1 MPPRHSLVLRPTQSL
16 AMTARLQQAIK
27 LLQLSQSELEAF
39 VEAELVENPLL
50 ERAQDLPDAGAAGD
64 GLEAVQTLAAESGL
78 QQPPD
83 WSDWDENQIEE
94 TWSSQDRS
102 APTIA
107 GEASDWYL
115 EHLPQLDVGLRQHLL
130 EQLRLERLTQRERAL
145 AAALIDALDPDGYL
159 RAEPPELAEDLGCP
173 PADLE
178 ALIPRLQD
186 LEPSGVFARS
196 LPECFA
202 LQLARLDRLDPA
214 MQTLLDHLPLLA
226 EGHWSRLQ
234 TLCGVDEDD
243 LTEMVGELRR
253 LDAAP
258 GATFDAPPPESRV
271 PEVLVMR
278 DGAGDWRVSL
288 NPESRIQVSVDG
300 AAYRQLMRRC
310 HTAGEKRYL
319 SEHYQA
325 ARWLERS
332 LQRRGDTLLRV
343 GAALVDAQRSFF
355 EQGAAGLRPF
365 TRRELA
371 EELSLHES
379 TVSRAMANKH
389 LSCPRGT
396 FALSYFFTTAIA
408 GAEGDARA
416 AESIRQRIR
425 SLIGA
430 ESPDTILSDDAL
442 VALLKQDGIEIARRT
457 VAKYR
462 DAMNIPTSRQ
472 RRRQA
477 RLTG

>member
-1 MPPRHSLVLRPTQSL
+1 
-16 AMTARLQQAIK
+16 MTARLQQAIK

-50 ERAQDLPDAGAAGD
+50 ERAQDLPDAAETGD
-64 GLEAVQTLAAESGL
+64 GLEAAQTLAAEAPS
-78 QQPPD
+78 QQPTD
-83 WSDWDENQIEE
+83 WSDWDENGIEE
-94 TWSSQDRS
+94 SWPSQDLS
-102 APTIA
+102 APATA
-107 GEASDWYL
+107 GEDSDWSL
-115 EHLPQLDVGLRQHLL
+115 EHLPQPEIGLREHLL
-130 EQLRLERLTQRERAL
+130 EQLRLERFNQQERAL
-145 AAALIDALDPDGYL
+145 AAALIDALELDGYL
-159 RAEPPELAEDLGCP
+159 RAELPELATDLGCP
-173 PADLE
+173 PANLE

-202 LQLARLDRLDPA
+202 LQLARLNRLDPA
-214 MQTLLDHLPLLA
+214 MQTLLDNLPLLA

-243 LTEMVGELRR
+243 LAEMVGELRR

-258 GATFDAPPPESRV
+258 GATFDAPLPETRV
-271 PEVLVMR
+271 PEVLVTR
-278 DGAGDWRVSL
+278 DGAGDWRVTL

-300 AAYRQLMRRC
+300 AAYQQLVRRC
-310 HTAGEKRYL
+310 RTADEKSYL

-332 LQRRGDTLLRV
+332 LQQRGDTLLRV
-343 GAALVDAQRSFF
+343 AAALVDAQRSFF
-355 EQGAAGLRPF
+355 EQGAAGLRPL
-365 TRRELA
+365 TRRALA
-371 EELSLHES
+371 EKLTLHES
-379 TVSRAMANKH
+379 TVSRAIANKH
-389 LSCPRGT
+389 LACPRGT

-408 GAEGDARA
+408 GAEGDAHA
-416 AESIRQRIR
+416 AESIRQRVR
-425 SLIGA
+425 SLIEG
-430 ESPDTILSDDAL
+430 ESPDAILSDEAL

-462 DAMNIPTSRQ
+462 EAMNIPTSRQ

-477 RLTG
+477 RLAG